1 MILSADI
8 QSLPEE
14 SCIIFCVFLM
24 LMSRFLNQRK
34 KSTFYSCSKEIS
46 VGRSRSDF
54 HIEDILFC
62 ADHPHAKRISTSFL
76 VVLNHEPRYWKSSA
90 CLVTLRIYLVLLIK
104 THNFNCP
111 AASSTQYNSVTLSW
125 IMPET
130 KAMSSAKSVLVKLI
144 SGCPLLLR
152 C

>member
-1 MILSADI
+1 MNRGTGNLQLAWLPLEFTWSC
-8 QSLPEE
+8 SLKPIT
-14 SCIIFCVFLM
+14 SISVM
-24 LMSRFLNQRK
+24 LMSN
-34 KSTFYSCSKEIS
+34 
-46 VGRSRSDF
+46 
-54 HIEDILFC
+54 
-62 ADHPHAKRISTSFL
+62 P
-76 VVLNHEPRYWKSSA
+76 
-90 CLVTLRIYLVLLIK
+90 
-104 THNFNCP
+104 NCP

>member
-1 MILSADI
+1 
-8 QSLPEE
+8 
-14 SCIIFCVFLM
+14 M
-24 LMSRFLNQRK
+24 LMSN
-34 KSTFYSCSKEIS
+34 
-46 VGRSRSDF
+46 
-54 HIEDILFC
+54 
-62 ADHPHAKRISTSFL
+62 P
-76 VVLNHEPRYWKSSA
+76 
-90 CLVTLRIYLVLLIK
+90 
-104 THNFNCP
+104 NCP